1 MINVSLA
8 LDYVV
13 LKTGNLKGTVAP
25 VAVNIMITFLML
37 MTLHSTLIVIADR
50 LFIVKFPL
58 KYNNMMTVKKA
69 RTAIA
74 TMWLVTFLFSILL
87 NVIRMVRDPPS
98 ANSSPLEYMG
108 RQHKTNGKYF
118 VFLMTL
124 VIFIEVAVL
133 SGMLYRELQKLLKKR
148 LVSRSNESE
157 TLRMKA
163 EREKIA
169 TSCRTVLLVMVIY
182 MACFFPGLLN
192 AFSRIINVELSIAEQ
207 PYPSEMSEVTQIVL
221 FAVEL
226 VGAIVGNLFLLVL
239 LFRSIDLRRSASKNV
254 IFNCASA
261 DFTNAMIN
269 VSLALDY
276 VVLKT
281 GNLKGTVAPVAV
293 NIMITFLM
301 LMTLHSTLI
310 VIADRLFIVKFP
322 LKYNNMMTVKK
333 ARTAIATMWL
343 VTFLFSILLNVIR
356 MVRDPPSANS
366 SPLEYMGRQHKT
378 NGKYFVFLMTLVIFI
393 EVAVLSGMLYRE
405 LQKLLKKRLVSRS
418 NESETLRMKA
428 EREKIATSC
437 RTVLLVMVIYMA
449 CFFPGLLNA
458 FSRIINVE
466 LSIADIKYLLK
477 IVG

>member
-108 RQHKTNGKYF
+108 RQHKTNGKYI
-118 VFLMTL
+118 VFLMML

-192 AFSRIINVELSIAEQ
+192 GFSRIINIELATKGNIRAFTTIFSAQ
-207 PYPSEMSEVTQIVL
+207 LSSL
-221 FAVEL
+221 FNPMVFIL
-226 VGAIVGNLFLLVL
+226 
-239 LFRSIDLRRSASKNV
+239 RSSDLRQSAV
-254 IFNCASA
+254 RLL
-261 DFTNAMIN
+261 TN
-269 VSLALDY
+269 
-276 VVLKT
+276 
-281 GNLKGTVAPVAV
+281 
-293 NIMITFLM
+293 
-301 LMTLHSTLI
+301 
-310 VIADRLFIVKFP
+310 
-322 LKYNNMMTVKK
+322 
-333 ARTAIATMWL
+333 
-343 VTFLFSILLNVIR
+343 
-356 MVRDPPSANS
+356 
-366 SPLEYMGRQHKT
+366 
-378 NGKYFVFLMTLVIFI
+378 
-393 EVAVLSGMLYRE
+393 
-405 LQKLLKKRLVSRS
+405 RS
-418 NESETLRMKA
+418 N
-428 EREKIATSC
+428 
-437 RTVLLVMVIYMA
+437 
-449 CFFPGLLNA
+449 
-458 FSRIINVE
+458 RIHIE
-466 LSIADIKYLLK
+466 P
-477 IVG
+477 